1 VTSTAGL
8 DAATRELLDRY
19 GFDERL
25 FEHLRARV
33 AAGELSESANAVR
46 GRVEP
51 PLEEDLATLPAPGEP
66 AFAEAREAG
75 LRALRR
81 GEVAV
86 AVLNGGMA
94 TRFGGVVKGVVG
106 AVDGLSFL
114 ELKVRETQRVATAAG
129 AEIPF
134 AVMNSFATHEATQ
147 AFLRARGIDGALTFS
162 QSVSLRLTR
171 EGELFRQADGS
182 LSPYAPGHGDF
193 GPALRA
199 SGVLDELHR
208 RGTRLLMLSNVD
220 NLGAR
225 PDPVVVGMHVLSG
238 RRLTT
243 EVAAKEP
250 GDRGGAPA
258 RVGGRPLLLEGFRFP
273 PDFDQSR
280 IRVFGTNSFVVD
292 LDALDAEYP
301 LTWFYVEKTVG
312 GRPAVQLERLVNE
325 LTSFLPTLF
334 LEVPRTGPR
343 GRFFPVKEPEDLEAA
358 REPLREMLAAP
369 VL

>member
-1 VTSTAGL
+1 MTSIAGL

-25 FEHLRARV
+25 FEHLRACV
-33 AAGELSESANAVR
+33 AAGELSAAANAVR

-51 PLEEDLATLPAPGEP
+51 PLEEDLVSLPSPGEP
-66 AFAEAREAG
+66 GYTAAREAG
-75 LRALRR
+75 MEALRR

-94 TRFGGVVKGVVG
+94 TRFGGVVKGVVE

-114 ELKVRETQRVATAAG
+114 ELKLRETERVAGAAG

-134 AVMNSFATHEATQ
+134 AVMNSFATDEATR
-147 AFLRARGIDGALTFS
+147 AFFGARGIDGPLTFS
-162 QSVSLRLTR
+162 QSVSLRLTS
-171 EGELFRQADGS
+171 EGELFREADGS
-182 LSPYAPGHGDF
+182 LSPYTPGHGDF

-199 SGVLDELHR
+199 SGVLDEL
-208 RGTRLLMLSNVD
+208 RGRGARVLMLSNVD

-225 PDPVVVGMHVLSG
+225 PDPVVVGMHLLSG

-243 EVAAKEP
+243 EVTAKEP

-258 RVGGRPLLLEGFRFP
+258 RVDGRPILVEGFRFP
-273 PDFDQSR
+273 SGFDESR

-292 LDALDAEYP
+292 LDALEPEYP
-301 LTWFYVEKTVG
+301 LTWFYVEKTVD
-312 GRPAVQLERLVNE
+312 GRTAVQLERLVNE
-325 LTSFLPTLF
+325 LTSLLPTLF
-334 LEVPRTGPR
+334 LDVPRGGPR
-343 GRFFPVKEPEDLEAA
+343 GRFFPVKEPEDLDAA
-358 REPLREMLAAP
+358 REPLRQMLAAP

>member
-1 VTSTAGL
+1 VTQSAGL
-8 DAATRELLDRY
+8 DAATRELLGRY

-25 FEHLRARV
+25 FDELRARV
-33 AAGELSESANAVR
+33 AAGELSTAGNAVR
-46 GRVEP
+46 GRIEP
-51 PLEEDLATLPAPGEP
+51 PLGEDLVALPAPDEP
-66 AFAEAREAG
+66 GYPEAREAG
-75 LRALRR
+75 LAALRR

-94 TRFGGVVKGVVG
+94 TRFGGVVKGVVE

-114 ELKVRETQRVATAAG
+114 ELKLREAERVAMAVG

-134 AVMNSFATHEATQ
+134 AVMNSFATDEATREFFG
-147 AFLRARGIDGALTFS
+147 AHGIDGPLTFA

-171 EGELFRQADGS
+171 EGELFREDDGS

-193 GPALRA
+193 GPALRS
-199 SGVLDELHR
+199 SGVLDELRR
-208 RGTRLLMLSNVD
+208 RGARVLMLSNVD

-225 PDPVVVGMHVLSG
+225 PDPAVVGMHLLSG
-238 RRLTT
+238 SRLTT

-258 RVGGRPLLLEGFRFP
+258 RVDGRPILVEGFRFP
-273 PDFDQSR
+273 PRFDQSR

-343 GRFFPVKEPEDLEAA
+343 GRFFPVKEPEDLDAA
-358 REPLREMLAAP
+358 REPLREMLAAA

>member
-1 VTSTAGL
+1 VTSIAEL
-8 DAATRELLDRY
+8 DAATRELLERY

-33 AAGELSESANAVR
+33 ATGELSAAANAVR

-51 PLEEDLATLPAPGEP
+51 PLEEDLVSLPAPGER
-66 AFAEAREAG
+66 AYVEAREAG
-75 LRALRR
+75 LMALRR

-94 TRFGGVVKGVVG
+94 TRFGGVVKGVVA

-114 ELKVRETQRVATAAG
+114 ELKLRETERVAIPAR

-134 AVMNSFATHEATQ
+134 AVMNSFATHDATQ
-147 AFLRARGIDGALTFS
+147 AFLGARGIDDALTFS
-162 QSVSLRLTR
+162 QFISLRLTR
-171 EGELFRQADGS
+171 DGEVFRDADGS
-182 LSPYAPGHGDF
+182 VSPYAPGHGDF
-193 GPALRA
+193 GPALRG
-199 SGVLDELHR
+199 SGVLDELRR

-225 PDPVVVGMHVLSG
+225 PDPVVVGMHLLSG
-238 RRLTT
+238 RLLTT
-243 EVAAKEP
+243 EVVSKLA

-258 RVGGRPLLLEGFRFP
+258 RVDGRPLLVEGFRFP
-273 PDFDQSR
+273 PGFDQSR

-312 GRPAVQLERLVNE
+312 DSPAVQLERLVNE

-334 LEVPRTGPR
+334 LEVPRSGPR

-369 VL
+369 VV

>member
-8 DAATRELLDRY
+8 DAATRELLERY

-25 FEHLRARV
+25 FEQLRARV
-33 AAGELSESANAVR
+33 AAGELSAAGNAVR
-46 GRVEP
+46 GRVQP
-51 PLEEDLATLPAPGEP
+51 PLDEDLASLPAPDEP
-66 AFAEAREAG
+66 AYTEAREAG
-75 LRALRR
+75 LAALRR

-94 TRFGGVVKGVVG
+94 TRFGGVVKGVVD

-114 ELKVRETQRVATAAG
+114 ELKLRETERVATAAG

-134 AVMNSFATHEATQ
+134 AVMNSFATDDATQ
-147 AFLRARGIDGALTFS
+147 AFLRARGIEGALTFS

-171 EGELFRQADGS
+171 EGEPFREADGS

-199 SGVLDELHR
+199 SGVLDELR
-208 RGTRLLMLSNVD
+208 RHGTRLLMLSNVD

-225 PDPVVVGMHVLSG
+225 PDPVVLGMHLLSG

-258 RVGGRPLLLEGFRFP
+258 RVGGRLLLLEGFRFP

-292 LDALDAEYP
+292 LDELDAEYP